1 MKLKELRKLASL
13 HKIKGRSKMNKAQLE
28 VALKPI
34 LQAKKS
40 RKRRSVKRKRRSVK
54 KSRKKIKKAS
64 VYCGNNGAATNGK
77 PIGTKHQCLKVGI
90 GKGLYLPCERSYGGV
105 YDPIDDRKMY
115 CGDKIDMP
123 PGYDIMGSP
132 SLCLKVGIGLG
143 KAQRARNG
151 CRKPRRSR
159 KTNRKR
165 KASRKKNKFSM
176 FAPPIYPMKPK
187 KKRNCCNELKNCRDH
202 NRYLINKLKPYLEA
216 EKRFKKTVPK
226 LSQPTTLGAKA
237 VLDDLKEAGLLKKK
251 FSYAEKPSKQPLTIY
266 LTKSKKFGK
275 KWEIKFT
282 KDGKSHKADFGSAG
296 MSDFTKH
303 HDAFRMV
310 RYVRRHGGKIPYKVE
325 KIVEANTNAPT
336 KQRKA
341 AEKKV
346 IEMMKKVTTSPKE
359 NWKRDGMHKAGFWS
373 RWLTWSEPSINKAI
387 KLIEEKFNVKI
398 IKK

>member
-1 MKLKELRKLASL
+1 MIAR
-13 HKIKGRSKMNKAQLE
+13 
-28 VALKPI
+28 PI
-34 LQAKKS
+34 H
-40 RKRRSVKRKRRSVK
+40 
-54 KSRKKIKKAS
+54 
-64 VYCGNNGAATNGK
+64 
-77 PIGTKHQCLKVGI
+77 P
-90 GKGLYLPCERSYGGV
+90 
-105 YDPIDDRKMY
+105 
-115 CGDKIDMP
+115 
-123 PGYDIMGSP
+123 MGP
-132 SLCLKVGIGLG
+132 
-143 KAQRARNG
+143 N
-151 CRKPRRSR
+151 KPRRS
-159 KTNRKR
+159 
-165 KASRKKNKFSM
+165 
-176 FAPPIYPMKPK
+176 KPK
-187 KKRNCCNELKNCRDH
+187 KKRNCCNELKICRDH
-202 NRYLINKLKPYLEA
+202 NRDLINKLAPYLEA
-216 EKRFKKTVPK
+216 DRRFREAVPK
-226 LSQPTTLGAKA
+226 LSQPKVLGTDALIA
-237 VLDDLKEAGLLKKK
+237 DLKKAGLLKK

-325 KIVEANTNAPT
+325 KIGEANTNAPA

-341 AEKKV
+341 AEEKV

>member
-1 MKLKELRKLASL
+1 
-13 HKIKGRSKMNKAQLE
+13 MNA
-28 VALKPI
+28 PSI
-34 LQAKKS
+34 
-40 RKRRSVKRKRRSVK
+40 
-54 KSRKKIKKAS
+54 
-64 VYCGNNGAATNGK
+64 Y
-77 PIGTKHQCLKVGI
+77 VG
-90 GKGLYLPCERSYGGV
+90 
-105 YDPIDDRKMY
+105 
-115 CGDKIDMP
+115 
-123 PGYDIMGSP
+123 
-132 SLCLKVGIGLG
+132 
-143 KAQRARNG
+143 
-151 CRKPRRSR
+151 
-159 KTNRKR
+159 
-165 KASRKKNKFSM
+165 
-176 FAPPIYPMKPK
+176 
-187 KKRNCCNELKNCRDH
+187 NCCNELKNCRDH

-216 EKRFKKTVPK
+216 ERRFKKTVPK
-226 LSQPTTLGAKA
+226 LSQPRTLGVDALLA
-237 VLDDLKEAGLLKKK
+237 DLGLLK

-336 KQRKA
+336 KQRKE